1 MAVFNAQDYPEEKP
15 ESFVVPKGLYELYFS
30 EKEMKFSNNGTQ
42 YVKCKVTMNE
52 GPRKGKYFFHN
63 FFVWN
68 SDPAK
73 EKKARSWLGN
83 FFRAVGIESF
93 DIDVEEEWNVIL
105 GKPFKGDVDIDT
117 QPGYDPKNVLL
128 PWGFHS
134 LTPKSVLEQSSA
146 GVPPQPAKKDKS
158 FNPSDPKAYEDDIPF

>member
-68 SDPAK
+68 SDQAK

-105 GKPFKGDVDIDT
+105 GKPFKGDVDIDE
-117 QPGYDPKNVLL
+117 QPGYDAKNVLL
-128 PWGFHS
+128 PWSFHS
-134 LTPKSVLEQSSA
+134 LTGENPKPTSA
-146 GVPPQPAKKDKS
+146 PTPAIRPHQDDKPWEDPP
-158 FNPSDPKAYEDDIPF
+158 F